1 MSSKYAKVT
10 PAIIATAMVS
20 AFSPVNLVFA
30 DENKDEEPKEDLP
43 VLSVTTAD
51 PQEETEDKIALTKA
65 ASDDSIAI
73 DSLALDETDVT
84 LKNFDPTK
92 KGLQLVSAEITTAKK
107 DESGNVSKSL
117 VPSVSSVAIDV
128 KKDHLPNLK
137 LKQTEVT
144 IDNGSTF
151 VPANYIFV
159 TPDADGTLP
168 IIEISDNVD
177 TSKDGNYT
185 ATYTAKNAQ
194 GKTTVT
200 LNVTVKTPE
209 EVIRAREEAARQA
222 EAARKAAEAKKA
234 AEEAAA
240 AARVKQVAES
250 RNAQLAAQSTSASAP
265 AGFDVNHPTGDY
277 GCAYAYPQC
286 TYWAY
291 QRRKQLGLPVGSR
304 FGNGNMWANS
314 ARALGYWVDNVPRM
328 VGDIMV
334 FQGGQAQS
342 SWAYGHVAIVEEIY
356 ADGSVRVSEMGTGF
370 SGYFCSTRV
379 FSDTWNY
386 QFIHY

>member
-30 DENKDEEPKEDLP
+30 DENKDEESKEDLP

-240 AARVKQVAES
+240 AARAKQVAES

-277 GCAYAYPQC
+277 GCTYAYPQC